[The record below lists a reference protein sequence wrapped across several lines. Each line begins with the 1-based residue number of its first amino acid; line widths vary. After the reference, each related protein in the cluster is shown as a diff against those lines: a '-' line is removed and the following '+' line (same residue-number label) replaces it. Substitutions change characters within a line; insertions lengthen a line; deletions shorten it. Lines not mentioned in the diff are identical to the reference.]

1 MLKKEAQAALASV
14 LHDSHSGL
22 AGVLRRGNLGSGL
35 LSGEMRLGRGL
46 SCAKRALLFRFSSTH
61 GATDR
66 QYMSQRELLSFHV
79 NIIQHRGWERWSIV
93 LSQIVIC
100 GKGTK
105 SGINLEKIIGP

>member
-1 MLKKEAQAALASV
+1 MFSLLLLMLKKEAQAALANV

-35 LSGEMRLGRGL
+35 LSGEMRLGGGV

-79 NIIQHRGWERWSIV
+79 TIIQHRGLEGWSIV
-93 LSQIVIC
+93 LSQIVILRQ
-100 GKGTK
+100 GD
-105 SGINLEKIIGP
+105 